1 VATASATQRRAA
13 ELNVL
18 ARKQRSLWQDAA
30 YRLFRNKA
38 AVAGLIVIAA
48 AFLVAIFADISVGDF
63 HFSIAPYSPTLI
75 PQPPASQMEPLW
87 TGSKYTDPR
96 YLLGTDFLGRDILS
110 RLIYA
115 SRISMVVG
123 FVPTAIVF
131 ALGVTVGLVAGFF
144 GGWIDQLLMRFT
156 DVIYAFPDF
165 LFLIIIVASFR
176 TSAFGKIMDGLLLIF
191 VAIAIVGW
199 VGVARLTRGQ
209 VLSLKER
216 EFVEAARSVGAT
228 PVRLMWKHLLPNAL
242 APLIVTAAFAVPG
255 AILGEAT
262 LSFLGVG
269 IIPPTASWG
278 GMINEGF
285 PLFGTNPWAVLM
297 PALCISIVMLAF
309 TFVGDGLRDAL
320 DPRMKT

>member
-1 VATASATQRRAA
+1 MATASTTQERSA

-18 ARKQRSLWQDAA
+18 SRKQRSLWGDAL
-30 YRLFRNKA
+30 YRLMRNRA
-38 AVAGLIVIAA
+38 AVGGLIVIAA
-48 AFLVAIFADISVGDF
+48 AFLVAALAPVL
-63 HFSIAPYSPTLI
+63 APYNPIAIPTN
-75 PQPPASQMEPLW
+75 PASQMEPLW

-96 YLLGTDFLGRDILS
+96 YLLGTDFLGRDIVS

-123 FVPTAIVF
+123 FIPTAIVF
-131 ALGVTVGLVAGFF
+131 GLGITVGMTAGFF
-144 GGWIDQLLMRFT
+144 GGWLDQILMRFT
-156 DVIYAFPDF
+156 DIVYAFPDF
-165 LFLIIIVASFR
+165 LFLLIIVASFR
-176 TSAFGKIMDGLLLIF
+176 NSPFGKILDGLMLIF

-209 VLSLKER
+209 VLALKER

-228 PVRLMWKHLLPNAL
+228 PRRIMTKHLLPNAL
-242 APLIVTAAFAVPG
+242 APLIVTAAFAVPN

-269 IIPPTASWG
+269 IIPPTPSWG
-278 GMINEGF
+278 QMINEGF
-285 PLFGTNPWAVLM
+285 PLFSANPWAVLL
-297 PALCISIVMLAF
+297 PAICISVVMLAF

>member
-1 VATASATQRRAA
+1 VATASSTQERAA

-18 ARKQRSLWQDAA
+18 ARKQRSLWGDAL

-38 AVAGLIVIAA
+38 AIAGLFVIAS
-48 AFLVAIFADISVGDF
+48 AFLVAIIAPV
-63 HFSIAPYSPTLI
+63 IAPYDPINI
-75 PQPPASQMEPLW
+75 PANPASQMEPLW
-87 TGSKYTDPR
+87 TGSKYTDAR

-115 SRISMVVG
+115 SRISMIVG

-131 ALGVTVGLVAGFF
+131 GLGVTVGLLAGFF
-144 GGWIDQLLMRFT
+144 GGWTDQLLMRFT
-156 DVIYAFPDF
+156 DIIYAFPDF

-242 APLIVTAAFAVPG
+242 APLIVTAAFAVPN

-269 IIPPTASWG
+269 IVPPTASWG

-297 PALCISIVMLAF
+297 PALCISVVMLAF

>member
-1 VATASATQRRAA
+1 MATASATQERSA

-18 ARKQRSLWQDAA
+18 ARKQRSLWGDAL
-30 YRLFRNKA
+30 YRLMRNKA
-38 AVAGLIVIAA
+38 AVAGLIVIAS
-48 AFLVAIFADISVGDF
+48 AFLIAALAPV
-63 HFSIAPYSPTLI
+63 IAPYNPIQIPTN
-75 PQPPASQMEPLW
+75 PASQMEPLW

-96 YLLGTDFLGRDILS
+96 YLLGTDFLGRDIVS

-131 ALGVTVGLVAGFF
+131 GLGVTVGMTAGFF
-144 GGWIDQLLMRFT
+144 GGWLDQILMRFT
-156 DVIYAFPDF
+156 DIIYAFPDF
-165 LFLIIIVASFR
+165 LFLLIIVASFR
-176 TSAFGKIMDGLLLIF
+176 NSPFGKILDGLMLIF

-209 VLSLKER
+209 VLALKER

-228 PVRLMWKHLLPNAL
+228 PRRIMAKHLLPNAL
-242 APLIVTAAFAVPG
+242 APLIVTAAFAVPN

-269 IIPPTASWG
+269 IIPPTPSWG
-278 GMINEGF
+278 QMINEGF
-285 PLFGTNPWAVLM
+285 PLFSANPWAVLL
-297 PALCISIVMLAF
+297 PAICISVVMLAF

>member
-1 VATASATQRRAA
+1 LATASTTQDRAA

-18 ARKQRSLWQDAA
+18 SRKQRSLWGDAA

-38 AVAGLIVIAA
+38 AVAGLIVIAS
-48 AFLVAIFADISVGDF
+48 AFLVAIFAQVL
-63 HFSIAPYSPTLI
+63 APYDPILI
-75 PQPPASQMEPLW
+75 PPSSELSSQMEPQW

-110 RLIYA
+110 RLIFA

-123 FVPTAIVF
+123 FIPTAIVF
-131 ALGVTVGLVAGFF
+131 FLGITVGMSAGFF
-144 GGWIDQLLMRFT
+144 GGWLDQLLMRFT
-156 DVIYAFPDF
+156 DIIYAFPDF

-176 TSAFGKIMDGLLLIF
+176 NSPFGKIMDGLLLIF

-216 EFVEAARSVGAT
+216 EFVEAARSVGAK
-228 PVRLMWKHLLPNAL
+228 PQRIMMKHLLPNAL
-242 APLIVTAAFAVPG
+242 AVLIVSAAFSVPS

-262 LSFLGVG
+262 LSFLGLG
-269 IIPPTASWG
+269 IIPPTPSWG
-278 GMINEGF
+278 QMINEGF
-285 PLFGTNPWAVLM
+285 PFFGSNPWAVLL
-297 PALCISIVMLAF
+297 PGICISAVMLAF

>member
-1 VATASATQRRAA
+1 MATASTAQERAA

-18 ARKQRSLWQDAA
+18 ARKQRSLWGDAL
-30 YRLFRNKA
+30 YRLMRNRA
-38 AVAGLIVIAA
+38 AVGGLIVIAA
-48 AFLVAIFADISVGDF
+48 AFLVAALAPVL
-63 HFSIAPYSPTLI
+63 APYNPIAIPTN
-75 PQPPASQMEPLW
+75 PASQMEPLW

-96 YLLGTDFLGRDILS
+96 YLLGTDFLGRDIVS

-131 ALGVTVGLVAGFF
+131 GLGVSVGMTAGFF
-144 GGWIDQLLMRFT
+144 GGWLDQLLMRFT
-156 DVIYAFPDF
+156 DIVYAFPDF
-165 LFLIIIVASFR
+165 LFLLIIVASFR
-176 TSAFGKIMDGLLLIF
+176 NSPFGKILDGLMLIF

-209 VLSLKER
+209 VLALKER

-228 PVRLMWKHLLPNAL
+228 PRRIMTKHLLPNAL
-242 APLIVTAAFAVPG
+242 APLIVTAAFAVPN

-269 IIPPTASWG
+269 IIPPTPSWG
-278 GMINEGF
+278 QMINEGF
-285 PLFGTNPWAVLM
+285 PLFSANPWAVLL
-297 PALCISIVMLAF
+297 PAICISVVMLAF

>member
-1 VATASATQRRAA
+1 MATASTTQERAA

-18 ARKQRSLWQDAA
+18 ARKQRSLWGDAV

-38 AVAGLIVIAA
+38 AVGGLIVIIA
-48 AFLVAIFADISVGDF
+48 AFLVAA
-63 HFSIAPYSPTLI
+63 FSGVIAPYNPIEI
-75 PQPPASQMEPLW
+75 PASSNLASQMEPLW
-87 TGSKYTDPR
+87 TGSKYTDSR

-110 RLIYA
+110 RLMYA
-115 SRISMVVG
+115 SRISMIVG
-123 FVPTAIVF
+123 FIPTSIVF
-131 ALGVTVGLVAGFF
+131 LVGVTVGLTAGFF

-156 DVIYAFPDF
+156 DIIYAFPDF
-165 LFLIIIVASFR
+165 LFLLIIVASFR
-176 TSAFGKIMDGLLLIF
+176 NSPFGKVLDGLALIF

-209 VLSLKER
+209 VLALKER

-228 PVRLMWKHLLPNAL
+228 PGRIMTKHLLPNAL
-242 APLIVTAAFAVPG
+242 APLIVTAAFAVPN

-269 IIPPTASWG
+269 IIPPTPSWG
-278 GMINEGF
+278 GMILEGF
-285 PLFGTNPWAVLM
+285 PFFSSNPWAVVL
-297 PALCISIVMLAF
+297 PGICISIVMLAF

>member
-1 VATASATQRRAA
+1 MATASATQERAA

-18 ARKQRSLWQDAA
+18 ARKQRSLWGDAL
-30 YRLFRNKA
+30 YRLMRNKA
-38 AVAGLIVIAA
+38 AVVGLIVIAA
-48 AFLVAIFADISVGDF
+48 AFLVAAFAPV
-63 HFSIAPYSPTLI
+63 IAPYSPIDI
-75 PQPPASQMEPLW
+75 PKNPASQMEPVW

-96 YLLGTDFLGRDILS
+96 YLLGTDFLGRDIVS

-115 SRISMVVG
+115 SRVSMVVG
-123 FVPTAIVF
+123 FIPTSIVF
-131 ALGVTVGLVAGFF
+131 AIGITVGLVAGFF
-144 GGWIDQLLMRFT
+144 GGWLDQILMRFT
-156 DVIYAFPDF
+156 DIIYAFPDF
-165 LFLIIIVASFR
+165 LFLLIIVASFR
-176 TSAFGKIMDGLLLIF
+176 NSPFGKIMDGLALIF

-228 PVRLMWKHLLPNAL
+228 PRRLMTKHLLPNAL
-242 APLIVTAAFAVPG
+242 APLIVTAAFSVPS

-269 IIPPTASWG
+269 IIPPTPSWG
-278 GMINEGF
+278 QMINEGF
-285 PLFGTNPWAVLM
+285 PLFAANPWAVLL
-297 PALCISIVMLAF
+297 PAICISVVMLAF

>member
-1 VATASATQRRAA
+1 MATASTTQERAA

-18 ARKQRSLWQDAA
+18 SRKQRSLWGDAL
-30 YRLFRNKA
+30 YRLMRNKA
-38 AVAGLIVIAA
+38 AVGGLIVIAS
-48 AFLVAIFADISVGDF
+48 AFLVAIFAPVL
-63 HFSIAPYSPTLI
+63 APYDPIAI
-75 PQPPASQMEPLW
+75 PLNPATQMEPLW

-96 YLLGTDFLGRDILS
+96 YLLGTDFLGRDIIS
-110 RLIYA
+110 RLIFA

-123 FVPTAIVF
+123 FIPTFIVF
-131 ALGVTVGLVAGFF
+131 GLGVSIGMSAGFF
-144 GGWIDQLLMRFT
+144 GGWLDQLLMRFT
-156 DVIYAFPDF
+156 DIIYAFPDF
-165 LFLIIIVASFR
+165 LFLLIIVASFR
-176 TSAFGKIMDGLLLIF
+176 ASGFGKVLDGLMLIF

-209 VLSLKER
+209 VLALKER

-228 PVRLMWKHLLPNAL
+228 SGRIMAKHLLPNAL
-242 APLIVTAAFAVPG
+242 APLIVTAAFAVPS

-269 IIPPTASWG
+269 IIPPTPSWG
-278 GMINEGF
+278 QMINEGF
-285 PLFGTNPWAVLM
+285 PLFSSNPWAVLM
-297 PALCISIVMLAF
+297 PAICISVVMLAF

>member
-1 VATASATQRRAA
+1 MATASTTQDRSA

-18 ARKQRSLWQDAA
+18 TRKQRSLWGDAL
-30 YRLFRNKA
+30 YRLMRNKA
-38 AVAGLIVIAA
+38 AVGGLIVIAS
-48 AFLVAIFADISVGDF
+48 AFLVAIFAPVL
-63 HFSIAPYSPTLI
+63 APYDPIAI
-75 PQPPASQMEPLW
+75 PLNPSTQMEPLW

-96 YLLGTDFLGRDILS
+96 YLLGTDFLGRDIIS
-110 RLIYA
+110 RLIFA

-123 FVPTAIVF
+123 FIPTFIVF
-131 ALGVTVGLVAGFF
+131 GLGVSIGMSAGFF
-144 GGWIDQLLMRFT
+144 GGWLDQLLMRFT
-156 DVIYAFPDF
+156 DIIYAFPDF
-165 LFLIIIVASFR
+165 LFLLIIVASFR
-176 TSAFGKIMDGLLLIF
+176 ASGFGKVLDGLMLIF

-209 VLSLKER
+209 VLALKER

-228 PVRLMWKHLLPNAL
+228 SGRIMAKHLLPNAL
-242 APLIVTAAFAVPG
+242 APLIVTAAFAVPS

-269 IIPPTASWG
+269 IIPPTPSWG
-278 GMINEGF
+278 QMINEGF
-285 PLFGTNPWAVLM
+285 PLFSSNPWAVLM
-297 PALCISIVMLAF
+297 PAICISVVMLAF

>member
-1 VATASATQRRAA
+1 MATASSTQERAV

-18 ARKQRSLWQDAA
+18 ARKQRSLWGDAV

-38 AVAGLIVIAA
+38 AVGGLIVIVA
-48 AFLVAIFADISVGDF
+48 AFLTAA
-63 HFSIAPYSPTLI
+63 FSGFIAPYNPIEIPTTNL
-75 PQPPASQMEPLW
+75 ASQMEPLW
-87 TGSKYTDPR
+87 TGSKYTDSR

-110 RLIYA
+110 RLMYA
-115 SRISMVVG
+115 SRISMIVG
-123 FVPTAIVF
+123 FIPTSIVF
-131 ALGVTVGLVAGFF
+131 IIGITVGLLAGYF
-144 GGWIDQLLMRFT
+144 GGWLDQVLMRFT

-165 LFLIIIVASFR
+165 LFLLIIVASFR
-176 TSAFGKIMDGLLLIF
+176 ASPFGKLLDGLALIF

-228 PVRLMWKHLLPNAL
+228 PARLMTKHLFPNAL
-242 APLIVTAAFAVPG
+242 APLIVTAAFAVPS

-269 IIPPTASWG
+269 IIPPTPSWG
-278 GMINEGF
+278 GMILEGF
-285 PLFGTNPWAVLM
+285 PFFSSNPWAVLL
-297 PALCISIVMLAF
+297 PAICISVVMLAF

>member
-1 VATASATQRRAA
+1 VATASTTQERAA

-18 ARKQRSLWQDAA
+18 SRKQRSLWGDAL
-30 YRLFRNKA
+30 YRLMRNKA
-38 AVAGLIVIAA
+38 AVGGLIVIAT
-48 AFLVAIFADISVGDF
+48 AFLVAIFAPVL
-63 HFSIAPYSPTLI
+63 APYDPIAIPTN
-75 PQPPASQMEPLW
+75 PATQMEPLW

-96 YLLGTDFLGRDILS
+96 YLLGTDFLGRDIIS
-110 RLIYA
+110 RLIFA

-123 FVPTAIVF
+123 FIPTFIVF
-131 ALGVTVGLVAGFF
+131 GLGVSIGMSAGFF
-144 GGWIDQLLMRFT
+144 GGWLDQLLMRFT
-156 DVIYAFPDF
+156 DIIYAFPDF
-165 LFLIIIVASFR
+165 LFLLIIVASFR
-176 TSAFGKIMDGLLLIF
+176 ASGFGKVLDGLMLIF

-209 VLSLKER
+209 VLALKER

-228 PVRLMWKHLLPNAL
+228 PRRIMAKHLLPNAL
-242 APLIVTAAFAVPG
+242 APLIVTAAFAVPS

-269 IIPPTASWG
+269 IIPPTPSWG
-278 GMINEGF
+278 QMINEGF
-285 PLFGTNPWAVLM
+285 PLFSSNPWAVLM
-297 PALCISIVMLAF
+297 PAICISVVMLAF

>member
-1 VATASATQRRAA
+1 VATASTTQERSA

-18 ARKQRSLWQDAA
+18 ARKQRSLWGDAL

-38 AVAGLIVIAA
+38 AVGGLIVIAS
-48 AFLVAIFADISVGDF
+48 AFLIAIFAGF
-63 HFSIAPYSPTLI
+63 LAPYSPTDFPKPI
-75 PQPPASQMEPLW
+75 ASQMEPQW
-87 TGSKYTDPR
+87 TGSKYTDAR
-96 YLLGTDFLGRDILS
+96 FLLGTDFLGRDILS
-110 RLIYA
+110 RLMYA
-115 SRISMVVG
+115 SRISMIVG
-123 FVPTAIVF
+123 FIPTSIVF
-131 ALGVTVGLVAGFF
+131 LLGVTVGLTAGFF
-144 GGWIDQLLMRFT
+144 GGWLDQLLMRFT
-156 DVIYAFPDF
+156 DIIYAFPDF
-165 LFLIIIVASFR
+165 LFLLIIVASFR
-176 TSAFGKIMDGLLLIF
+176 NSPFGKVLDGLALIF

-228 PVRLMWKHLLPNAL
+228 PMRLMTKHLFPNAL
-242 APLIVTAAFAVPG
+242 APLIVTAAFAVPS

-269 IIPPTASWG
+269 IIPPTPSWG
-278 GMINEGF
+278 GMILEGF
-285 PLFGTNPWAVLM
+285 PFFSSNPWAVVM
-297 PALCISIVMLAF
+297 PGICISVVMLAF

>member
-1 VATASATQRRAA
+1 MATASTTQDRAA

-18 ARKQRSLWQDAA
+18 ARKQRSLWQDAL

-38 AVAGLIVIAA
+38 AVLGLIIIAA
-48 AFLVAIFADISVGDF
+48 AFIVAIFAPVL
-63 HFSIAPYSPTLI
+63 APYDPILQN
-75 PQPPASQMEPLW
+75 QPVASQMEPQW

-96 YLLGTDFLGRDILS
+96 FLLGTDFLGRDILS
-110 RLIYA
+110 RLMHA
-115 SRISMVVG
+115 ARISMVVG
-123 FVPTAIVF
+123 FIPTSIVF
-131 ALGVTVGLVAGFF
+131 FVGIIVGMTAGYF
-144 GGWIDQLLMRFT
+144 GGWVDQLLMRVT
-156 DVIYAFPDF
+156 DVVYAFPDF
-165 LFLIIIVASFR
+165 LFLLIIVASFR
-176 TSAFGKIMDGLLLIF
+176 ASPFGKIMDGLLLIF

-216 EFVEAARSVGAT
+216 EFVEAARAVGAK
-228 PVRLMWKHLLPNAL
+228 PSRLMTKHLLPNAL
-242 APLIVTAAFAVPG
+242 APLIVTAAFAVPS

-269 IIPPTASWG
+269 IIPPTPSWG
-278 GMINEGF
+278 QMINEGF
-285 PLFGTNPWAVLM
+285 PLFSANPWAVVL
-297 PALCISIVMLAF
+297 PAMCISIVMLAF

>member
-1 VATASATQRRAA
+1 MATASTTQERAA

-18 ARKQRSLWQDAA
+18 ARKQRSLWRDAV

-38 AVAGLIVIAA
+38 AVGGLIVIAS
-48 AFLVAIFADISVGDF
+48 AFLVAIFAPV
-63 HFSIAPYSPTLI
+63 IAPYDPLLQTSG
-75 PQPPASQMEPLW
+75 AGQMEPQW

-96 YLLGTDFLGRDILS
+96 FLLGTDFLGRDILS
-110 RLIYA
+110 RLMYA

-123 FVPTAIVF
+123 FLPTAIVF
-131 ALGVTVGLVAGFF
+131 FLGITVGMAAGYF

-156 DVIYAFPDF
+156 DIVYAFPDF
-165 LFLIIIVASFR
+165 LFLLIIVASFR
-176 TSAFGKIMDGLLLIF
+176 ASAFGKIMDGLLLIF

-216 EFVEAARSVGAT
+216 EFVEAARAVGAT
-228 PVRLMWKHLLPNAL
+228 PRRLMTKHLLPNAL
-242 APLIVTAAFAVPG
+242 APLIVTAAFAVPS

-269 IIPPTASWG
+269 IIPPTPSWG
-278 GMINEGF
+278 QMINEGF
-285 PLFGTNPWAVLM
+285 PLFSSNPWSVLL

>member
-1 VATASATQRRAA
+1 MATASTTQDRAA

-18 ARKQRSLWQDAA
+18 ARKQRSLWGDAL
-30 YRLFRNKA
+30 YRLMRNKA
-38 AVAGLIVIAA
+38 AVGGIIVIAS
-48 AFLVAIFADISVGDF
+48 AFLVAIFAPVL
-63 HFSIAPYSPTLI
+63 APYDPIAIPTN
-75 PQPPASQMEPLW
+75 PATQMEPLW

-96 YLLGTDFLGRDILS
+96 YLLGTDFLGRDIIS

-123 FVPTAIVF
+123 FIPTFIVF
-131 ALGVTVGLVAGFF
+131 GLGVSIGMSAGFF
-144 GGWIDQLLMRFT
+144 GGWLDQLLMRFT
-156 DVIYAFPDF
+156 DIIYAFPDF
-165 LFLIIIVASFR
+165 LFLLIIVASFR
-176 TSAFGKIMDGLLLIF
+176 ASGFGKVLDGLMLIF

-209 VLSLKER
+209 VLALKER

-228 PVRLMWKHLLPNAL
+228 SGRIMAKHLLPNAL
-242 APLIVTAAFAVPG
+242 APLIVTAAFAVPS

-269 IIPPTASWG
+269 IIPPTPSWG
-278 GMINEGF
+278 QMINEGF
-285 PLFGTNPWAVLM
+285 PLFSSNPWAVLM
-297 PALCISIVMLAF
+297 PAICISVVMLAF

>member
-1 VATASATQRRAA
+1 VATASTTQERAA

-18 ARKQRSLWQDAA
+18 SRKQRTLWQDAL

-38 AVAGLIVIAA
+38 AVAGLIVIAS
-48 AFLVAIFADISVGDF
+48 AFLIAIFAPVL
-63 HFSIAPYSPTLI
+63 APYDPI
-75 PQPPASQMEPLW
+75 DQVKPIASQMEPQW
-87 TGSKYTDPR
+87 TGSKYIDSR
-96 YLLGTDFLGRDILS
+96 FVLGTDFLGRDILS
-110 RLIYA
+110 RLMYA

-123 FVPTAIVF
+123 FIPTAIVF
-131 ALGVTVGLVAGFF
+131 VLGITVGMTAGYF

-156 DVIYAFPDF
+156 DIVYAFPDF
-165 LFLIIIVASFR
+165 LFLLIIVASFR
-176 TSAFGKIMDGLLLIF
+176 ASQFGKIMDGLLLIF

-216 EFVEAARSVGAT
+216 EFVEAARAVGAT
-228 PVRLMWKHLLPNAL
+228 PRRLMTKHLLPNAL
-242 APLIVTAAFAVPG
+242 APLIVTAAFAVPS

-269 IIPPTASWG
+269 IIPPTPSWG
-278 GMINEGF
+278 QMINEGF
-285 PLFGTNPWAVLM
+285 PLFSSNPWAVLL
-297 PALCISIVMLAF
+297 PAMCISIVMLAF

>member
-1 VATASATQRRAA
+1 MATASTTQERSA

-18 ARKQRSLWQDAA
+18 ARKQRSLWGDAL
-30 YRLFRNKA
+30 YRLMRNKA
-38 AVAGLIVIAA
+38 AVAGIIVIAT
-48 AFLVAIFADISVGDF
+48 AFLVAALAPF
-63 HFSIAPYSPTLI
+63 IAPYSPIDI
-75 PQPPASQMEPLW
+75 PQNPASQMEPLW
-87 TGSKYTDPR
+87 TGSKYTDSR
-96 YLLGTDFLGRDILS
+96 YLLGTDFLGRDIVS

-115 SRISMVVG
+115 SRISMIVG

-131 ALGVTVGLVAGFF
+131 GLGVTVGMTAGFF
-144 GGWIDQLLMRFT
+144 GGWLDQGLMRFT
-156 DVIYAFPDF
+156 DIIYAFPDF
-165 LFLIIIVASFR
+165 LFLLIIVASFR
-176 TSAFGKIMDGLLLIF
+176 NSPFGKVLDGLMLIF

-209 VLSLKER
+209 VLALKER

-228 PVRLMWKHLLPNAL
+228 PRRIMMKHLLPNAL
-242 APLIVTAAFAVPG
+242 APLIVTAAFAVPN

-269 IIPPTASWG
+269 IIPPTPSWG
-278 GMINEGF
+278 QMINEGF
-285 PLFGTNPWAVLM
+285 PLFAANPWAVLL
-297 PALCISIVMLAF
+297 PAICISVVMLAF

>member
-1 VATASATQRRAA
+1 MATVSTTQERSA

-18 ARKQRSLWQDAA
+18 ARKQRSLWGDAL
-30 YRLFRNKA
+30 YRLMRNKA
-38 AVAGLIVIAA
+38 AVAGIIVIAT
-48 AFLVAIFADISVGDF
+48 AFLVAALAPF
-63 HFSIAPYSPTLI
+63 IAPYSPIDI
-75 PQPPASQMEPLW
+75 PQNPASQMEPLW
-87 TGSKYTDPR
+87 TGSKYTDSR
-96 YLLGTDFLGRDILS
+96 YLLGTDFLGRDIVS

-115 SRISMVVG
+115 SRISMIVG

-131 ALGVTVGLVAGFF
+131 GLGVTVGMTAGFF
-144 GGWIDQLLMRFT
+144 GGWLDQGLMRFT
-156 DVIYAFPDF
+156 DIIYAFPDF
-165 LFLIIIVASFR
+165 LFLLIIVASFR
-176 TSAFGKIMDGLLLIF
+176 NSPFGKLLDGLLLIF

-209 VLSLKER
+209 VLALKER

-228 PVRLMWKHLLPNAL
+228 PRRIMAKHLLPNAL

-269 IIPPTASWG
+269 IIPPTPSWG
-278 GMINEGF
+278 QMINEGF
-285 PLFGTNPWAVLM
+285 PLFAANPWAVLL
-297 PALCISIVMLAF
+297 PAICISVVMLAF

>member
-1 VATASATQRRAA
+1 MATASTTQERAA
-13 ELNVL
+13 ELNLL

-30 YRLFRNKA
+30 FRLFRNKA
-38 AVAGLIVIAA
+38 AVAGLIIIVT
-48 AFLVAIFADISVGDF
+48 AFLVAILAPLL
-63 HFSIAPYSPTLI
+63 APYDPILI
-75 PQPPASQMEPLW
+75 PTSPASQMEPLW
-87 TGSKYTDPR
+87 TGSKYTDAR

-110 RLIYA
+110 RLLYA
-115 SRISMVVG
+115 SRVSMVVG

-131 ALGVTVGLVAGFF
+131 GLGVTVGLVAGFF
-144 GGWIDQLLMRFT
+144 GGWTDQLLMRFT
-156 DVIYAFPDF
+156 DIIYAFPDF

-176 TSAFGKIMDGLLLIF
+176 TSAFGKILDGLLLIF

-242 APLIVTAAFAVPG
+242 APLIVTAAFAVPS

-285 PLFGTNPWAVLM
+285 PLFATNPWAVLM
-297 PALCISIVMLAF
+297 PAVCISVVMLAF

>member
-1 VATASATQRRAA
+1 MATASTTQDRAA

-38 AVAGLIVIAA
+38 AVAGLIVIFS
-48 AFLVAIFADISVGDF
+48 AFLIAILSGF
-63 HFSIAPYSPTLI
+63 IAPYSPTLI
-75 PQPPASQMEPLW
+75 PTSPASQMEPLW

-115 SRISMVVG
+115 SRVSMVVG
-123 FVPTAIVF
+123 FIPTSIVF
-131 ALGVTVGLVAGFF
+131 ALGVSVGLTAGYF
-144 GGWIDQLLMRFT
+144 GGWLDQLLMRFT
-156 DVIYAFPDF
+156 DIVYAFPDF
-165 LFLIIIVASFR
+165 LFLLIIVASFR
-176 TSAFGKIMDGLLLIF
+176 NSPFGKIMDGLLLIF

-228 PVRLMWKHLLPNAL
+228 PRRLMTKHLLPNAL
-242 APLIVTAAFAVPG
+242 APLIVTAAFSVPG

-269 IIPPTASWG
+269 IIPPTPSWG

-285 PLFGTNPWAVLM
+285 PLFAANPWAVLL
-297 PALCISIVMLAF
+297 PAMCISVVMLAF

>member
-1 VATASATQRRAA
+1 MATASTTQERSA

-18 ARKQRSLWQDAA
+18 TRKQRSLWGDAL
-30 YRLFRNKA
+30 YRLMRNKA
-38 AVAGLIVIAA
+38 AVGGLIVIAS
-48 AFLVAIFADISVGDF
+48 AFLVAALAPLL
-63 HFSIAPYSPTLI
+63 APYNPIAI
-75 PQPPASQMEPLW
+75 PVNPASQMEPLW

-96 YLLGTDFLGRDILS
+96 YLLGTDFLGRDIVS

-131 ALGVTVGLVAGFF
+131 GLGITVGMTAGFF
-144 GGWIDQLLMRFT
+144 GGWLDQLLMRFT
-156 DVIYAFPDF
+156 DIIYAFPDF
-165 LFLIIIVASFR
+165 LFLLIIVASFR
-176 TSAFGKIMDGLLLIF
+176 NSPFGKILDGLMLIF

-209 VLSLKER
+209 VLALKER
-216 EFVEAARSVGAT
+216 EFVEAARAVGAT
-228 PVRLMWKHLLPNAL
+228 PRRIMAKHLLPNAL

-255 AILGEAT
+255 AILGEAV

-269 IIPPTASWG
+269 IIPPTPSWG
-278 GMINEGF
+278 QMINEGF
-285 PLFGTNPWAVLM
+285 PLFAANPWAVLL
-297 PALCISIVMLAF
+297 PAICISVVMLAF

>member
-1 VATASATQRRAA
+1 VATASTTQERAA
-13 ELNVL
+13 ELNVV

-38 AVAGLIVIAA
+38 AVVGLIVVAA
-48 AFLVAIFADISVGDF
+48 AFLIAIFAPVL
-63 HFSIAPYSPTLI
+63 APYNPIEI
-75 PQPPASQMEPLW
+75 PAKPASQMEPLW

-115 SRISMVVG
+115 SRVSMVVG
-123 FVPTAIVF
+123 FIPTAIVF
-131 ALGVTVGLVAGFF
+131 GLGVTVGLFAGFF
-144 GGWIDQLLMRFT
+144 GGWTDQLLMRFT
-156 DVIYAFPDF
+156 DIIYAFPDF

-216 EFVEAARSVGAT
+216 EFVEAARSIGAT

-269 IIPPTASWG
+269 IIPPTPSWG
-278 GMINEGF
+278 GMINEAF
-285 PLFGTNPWAVLM
+285 PAFGASPWTVLM
-297 PALCISIVMLAF
+297 PAICISIVMLAF